1 MNNVL
6 LHKRVVKFLDDLTEK
21 RRAKILEILKS
32 LENFPLIRAD
42 IRKIGDRTFRLRSGD
57 IRIIFDFDKHKNTVF
72 VKQVDY
78 RGKVY
83 KK

>member
-1 MNNVL
+1 M
-6 LHKRVVKFLDDLTEK
+6 KFLDDLTEK